1 MSRPGI
7 TTALRKIQALD
18 KRLRIVQGGSS
29 ASKTYSILILL
40 IDLAQRDERPTLTSI
55 VSETFPHLKRGPMRD
70 FLEILGELNLFKPKS
85 WNKTD
90 YVYTFETGSKI
101 EFFSADQPGKVRGP
115 RRNRLFINE
124 ANNVPFET
132 FEQLEIR
139 TNEFIFI
146 DYNPVA
152 EFWVNEEIFG
162 KRDDYDHI
170 VLTYKD
176 NEALDESI
184 VKALEARKDRP
195 NFWKVYGLGEFG
207 ELEGKIYRG
216 WQIVDEIPHEARL
229 ERRGLDFGYCV
240 DNQTE
245 ILTRNGWKTYDILTE
260 NDEALTLNPQT
271 GLSEWQKINK
281 VNVFKG
287 RYEMWNIEGRSHSS
301 FSTHN
306 HRWLVEARPKDRSY
320 KRKFKTTE
328 TLATNDAILCS
339 AQCSNLP
346 NKKRYSDAF
355 VELVAWFWTEGS
367 IHSGGISLWQNEG
380 DHANL
385 IRKALKEFFGDE
397 LQKTRNGRNRAKAGW
412 VDRPKRRGNTCH
424 FSINLNG
431 AKKFLEVAPDKIVKP
446 YFINSLTKNQLEL
459 FIEVSIKADGYTTA
473 SGTQYITQSK
483 KERLESVQMACQ
495 LLGKRTTLRKGR
507 NRSKFAHGNEIYT
520 LTIFTK
526 NNRLNIG
533 ELIKRRPQYKRFIFE
548 GIVWCPS
555 IKNGTWLA
563 RRNGSTYFTG
573 NTIDPSALVDVYYLN
588 GGYILDE
595 QLYQTGMSNK
605 KIADFI
611 LDLEHPETLV
621 IADSAEPK
629 SIDEIYSYGVN
640 IRAADKGRDSVRQ
653 GIQFMQDLPIS
664 VTKRSINLIK
674 EYRNY
679 TWATDR
685 LGKIITPNIP
695 EDAFNHLLDASR
707 YALSSLERRDPARE
721 ELKLKSYVYQRQ
733 QRRDGLKK
741 TYGL

>member
-216 WQIVDEIPHEARL
+216 WQIIDEIPHEARL
-229 ERRGLDFGYCV
+229 ERRGLDFGY
-240 DNQTE
+240 
-245 ILTRNGWKTYDILTE
+245 
-260 NDEALTLNPQT
+260 
-271 GLSEWQKINK
+271 S
-281 VNVFKG
+281 
-287 RYEMWNIEGRSHSS
+287 
-301 FSTHN
+301 
-306 HRWLVEARPKDRSY
+306 
-320 KRKFKTTE
+320 
-328 TLATNDAILCS
+328 
-339 AQCSNLP
+339 
-346 NKKRYSDAF
+346 
-355 VELVAWFWTEGS
+355 
-367 IHSGGISLWQNEG
+367 
-380 DHANL
+380 
-385 IRKALKEFFGDE
+385 
-397 LQKTRNGRNRAKAGW
+397 
-412 VDRPKRRGNTCH
+412 
-424 FSINLNG
+424 
-431 AKKFLEVAPDKIVKP
+431 
-446 YFINSLTKNQLEL
+446 
-459 FIEVSIKADGYTTA
+459 
-473 SGTQYITQSK
+473 
-483 KERLESVQMACQ
+483 
-495 LLGKRTTLRKGR
+495 
-507 NRSKFAHGNEIYT
+507 
-520 LTIFTK
+520 
-526 NNRLNIG
+526 
-533 ELIKRRPQYKRFIFE
+533 
-548 GIVWCPS
+548 
-555 IKNGTWLA
+555 
-563 RRNGSTYFTG
+563 
-573 NTIDPSALVDVYYLN
+573 IDPTALVDVYYFN

-707 YALSSLERRDPARE
+707 YALSTLERRDPARE
-721 ELKLKSYVYQRQ
+721 ERKLENYIYHRQ

>member
-152 EFWVNEEIFG
+152 DFWVNEEIFG

-184 VKALEARKDRP
+184 VRALEARKDRP

-207 ELEGKIYRG
+207 ELEGKIFRG
-216 WQIVDEIPHEARL
+216 WQIIDEIPHEARL
-229 ERRGLDFGYCV
+229 ERRGLDFGY
-240 DNQTE
+240 
-245 ILTRNGWKTYDILTE
+245 
-260 NDEALTLNPQT
+260 
-271 GLSEWQKINK
+271 S
-281 VNVFKG
+281 
-287 RYEMWNIEGRSHSS
+287 
-301 FSTHN
+301 
-306 HRWLVEARPKDRSY
+306 
-320 KRKFKTTE
+320 
-328 TLATNDAILCS
+328 
-339 AQCSNLP
+339 
-346 NKKRYSDAF
+346 
-355 VELVAWFWTEGS
+355 
-367 IHSGGISLWQNEG
+367 
-380 DHANL
+380 
-385 IRKALKEFFGDE
+385 
-397 LQKTRNGRNRAKAGW
+397 
-412 VDRPKRRGNTCH
+412 
-424 FSINLNG
+424 
-431 AKKFLEVAPDKIVKP
+431 
-446 YFINSLTKNQLEL
+446 
-459 FIEVSIKADGYTTA
+459 
-473 SGTQYITQSK
+473 
-483 KERLESVQMACQ
+483 
-495 LLGKRTTLRKGR
+495 
-507 NRSKFAHGNEIYT
+507 
-520 LTIFTK
+520 
-526 NNRLNIG
+526 
-533 ELIKRRPQYKRFIFE
+533 
-548 GIVWCPS
+548 
-555 IKNGTWLA
+555 
-563 RRNGSTYFTG
+563 
-573 NTIDPSALVDVYYLN
+573 IDPTTLVDVYYFN

-611 LDLEHPETLV
+611 LDLDHPETLV

-640 IRAADKGRDSVRQ
+640 IRAANKGRDSVRQ

-707 YALSSLERRDPARE
+707 YALSTLERRDPARE